1 MKTFIRCI
9 IKDLIIWLILINAF
23 NYLLID
29 FTTNVDWVDRNG
41 LKCYANIA
49 QQEHN
54 NYKCH
59 ISVFRYETRYETPY
73 PEQRKRYLII
83 QGGTN

>member
-1 MKTFIRCI
+1 MKAFIRCI

-49 QQEHN
+49 QQKHD

-59 ISVFRYETRYETPY
+59 ASVFRYEIRYETPY
-73 PEQRKRYLII
+73 LEQRKRYQSI